1 MDRPA
6 ALRAYHDVTRTATYG
21 FLMALPLLAAYEV
34 LIRLVN
40 RDAAQPVRISAEV
53 WMKWVM
59 PRLGD
64 GGALIAALVVV
75 GIGTAVFVAERKKQI
90 PLRPGYALWMVAESA
105 VYAVVLALVVSD
117 LTQRLMAAGQ
127 NYDPGLLAGLVLS
140 IGAGL
145 YEELLF
151 RVVLV
156 GALFLLLNRILPE
169 LGRVGTYAIAAVL
182 GAVVFSAVHYVGALG
197 DAFELGSFLYRALFG
212 LALNIVFLVR
222 GFGVAAWTHALYD
235 VMVITGAL

>member
-6 ALRAYHDVTRTATYG
+6 RVRAYHAATRTATYG
-21 FLMALPLLAAYEV
+21 FLMALPLLAAYEI
-34 LIRLVN
+34 LIRVVN

-64 GGALIAALVVV
+64 GGMLVAALVVV
-75 GIGTAVFVAERKKQI
+75 GIGTAVFIAERKKRI
-90 PLRPGYALWMVAESA
+90 PLRPGYALWIMAESA
-105 VYAVVLALVVSD
+105 LYAVLLALVVSD
-117 LTQRLMAAGQ
+117 LTQRLMAVAQ
-127 NYDPGLLAGLVLS
+127 NYEPGLVAGLVLS

-156 GALFLLLNRILPE
+156 GTLFLVLTRIVPE
-169 LGRVGTYAIAAVL
+169 LGRVGAYAIAAVL

-212 LALNIVFLVR
+212 LALNVVFLVR

>member
-6 ALRAYHDVTRTATYG
+6 RVRAYHAATRTATYG
-21 FLMALPLLAAYEV
+21 FLMALPLLAAYEI
-34 LIRLVN
+34 LIRVVN
-40 RDAAQPVRISAEV
+40 RDAVQPVRISAEV

-75 GIGTAVFVAERKKQI
+75 GIGTAVFIAERKKQI
-90 PLRPGYALWMVAESA
+90 PLRPGYALWIVAESA
-105 VYAVVLALVVSD
+105 FYAVLLALVVSD
-117 LTQRLMAAGQ
+117 LTQRLMAAAQ
-127 NYDPGLLAGLVLS
+127 NYEPDLMAGLVLS

-151 RVVLV
+151 RVLLV
-156 GALFLLLNRILPE
+156 GTLFLVLTRIVPE
-169 LGRVGTYAIAAVL
+169 MGRVGTYAIAAVL
-182 GAVVFSAVHYVGALG
+182 GALVFSGVHYVGALG

-212 LALNIVFLVR
+212 LALNVVFLVR